1 MLFFLYESQKDR
13 IRCNKF
19 GFRKVGYISL
29 ISKEG
34 NS

>member
-13 IRCNKF
+13 ICNKF